1 MYKQIGSAL
10 LALAMAVVL
19 VPAVADAAGGSGGGG
34 GGGGSVKTLEIRVTG
49 YITAIDHSTGVITV
63 GASYYGS
70 GTLLVTSSSKISLD
84 NVGCTFDDI
93 VLGDWAEVRYDYYT
107 KTVNKLSAIS
117 F

>member
-1 MYKQIGSAL
+1 MFKRIGSAL

-19 VPAVADAAGGSGGGG
+19 VPAVADAAGGS

>member
-1 MYKQIGSAL
+1 MFKRIGSAL
-10 LALAMAVVL
+10 LALAMAVVS
-19 VPAVADAAGGSGGGG
+19 VPAVADAAGGGGG
-34 GGGGSVKTLEIRVTG
+34 GGGGSVKPLEIRVTG